1 LNDPTENSLEHNGR
15 YAFFVG
21 CAVAYKLPHI
31 EAATRYVMDTLALDP
46 IDLPFSC
53 CPDPNGIH
61 SCSVELWATLAAR
74 NLALAEEQVLDIVT
88 VCNGCYTTLKHCQ
101 ALLKNDADL
110 RKRVT
115 KRLKTVGHQFIGNN
129 RVLHFYQLLYE
140 HVGYERLQQLV
151 VNPLPDLR
159 IAVHYGCHCLRP
171 KQMEPPESAENPQWL
186 WQFVEHVLGAET
198 VHYLDETQCCGAGL
212 REMDQKISLDLTRRK
227 IQQME
232 AMGAN
237 AILVPCPSCY
247 QQFDA
252 GQRLLLRSDNEQ
264 ITGTAVFYQAE
275 LLAIAMG
282 ANPESIGI
290 QFHLI
295 KPDPNLLPTE
305 KAHPTAHPLTQA
317 T

>member
-1 LNDPTENSLEHNGR
+1 
-15 YAFFVG
+15 
-21 CAVAYKLPHI
+21 
-31 EAATRYVMDTLALDP
+31 
-46 IDLPFSC
+46 
-53 CPDPNGIH
+53 
-61 SCSVELWATLAAR
+61 LWATLAAR

-88 VCNGCYTTLKHCQ
+88 VCSGCYTTLKHCQ
-101 ALLKNDADL
+101 ALLKNDAHL
-110 RKRVT
+110 RKRVNQ
-115 KRLKTVGHQFIGNN
+115 RLKSVGRQFSGNN

-151 VNPLPDLR
+151 VNPLPDLK

-171 KQMEPPESAENPQWL
+171 KQMDPPENPENPQWL
-186 WQFVEHVLGAET
+186 WQFVERVLGAET

-212 REMDQKISLDLTRRK
+212 REMNQKISLDLTRRK

-252 GQRLLLRSDNEQ
+252 GQRLLLRSDNQQ
-264 ITGTAVFYQAE
+264 IKGTAVFYQSE

-282 ANPESIGI
+282 ANPESIGM

-295 KPDPNLLPTE
+295 KPDHNLLQIE
-305 KAHPTAHPLTQA
+305 KANPASLSLPQA